1 MNQKEEKTARKRNH
15 KRKFLI
21 LLIVLLGVGGYFGI
35 QWLLFRWHYVCTDD
49 AQIKGNLINISA
61 KVSGRILQLLVEEGD
76 QVQPGQILVKVE
88 KKDYAAAEAQ
98 ARAAAEAAKHE
109 LDKAVTQLSLTEERV
124 TKGIANAQASFQ
136 EARETLKFAQE
147 DAALQ
152 ADRVMKEIER
162 AQANYQAARARVG
175 ESRANMANSRKE
187 YARHQELFRQGFVA
201 ENTRDAAETTQQV
214 AESQFQVALENEKDT
229 LSQLEL
235 AKANQQSVTL
245 KKQNIRIAE
254 QGLER
259 ARVNLAL
266 AEQEKKQIGLQE
278 KTIELLR
285 AKLQEAESA
294 LRLAEIRLQET
305 EIFSPIRG
313 VVAKR
318 MADQGQMVQPGQS
331 ILVVFNPADKWI
343 VANVEETKIRR
354 VCSGAKVRV
363 EVDAFPRREFEG
375 RVEFIGA
382 AALSEFAL
390 LPADN
395 PSGNFIKITHRLPV
409 RITVRDPDN
418 LLRPGMNVVA
428 AIEAK

>member
-1 MNQKEEKTARKRNH
+1 MNQKEEKPARNQNK
-15 KRKFLI
+15 KKFLI
-21 LLIVLLGVGGYFGI
+21 LLILLLAVGGYFGV
-35 QWLLFRWHYVCTDD
+35 QWLLFRWHYVSTDD
-49 AQIKGNLINISA
+49 AQIKGNLINLSA
-61 KVSGRILQLLVEEGD
+61 KVSGRIIQLLVEEGD
-76 QVQPGQILVKVE
+76 KVQAGQVLMKLE

-109 LDKAVTQLSLTEERV
+109 LDRAITQLSLTKERV
-124 TKGIANAQASFQ
+124 TNGVATAQASLQ
-136 EARETLKFAQE
+136 ESRESLKFAQE

-152 ADRVMKEIER
+152 ADQVHKGIER
-162 AQANYQAARARVG
+162 AQANYQAAQAKVL
-175 ESRANMANSRKE
+175 EAKATLANAQKE
-187 YARHQELFRQGFVA
+187 YGRLQELFRQRYIP
-201 ENTRDAAETTQQV
+201 ENARDAQETAWHV
-214 AESQFQVALENEKDT
+214 AQSQYQVALENVKDA

-235 AKANQQSVTL
+235 AKANQQSITL

-259 ARVNLAL
+259 ARINLAL
-266 AEQEKKQIGLQE
+266 AEQEKKQILLQE
-278 KTIELLR
+278 KNIELLR
-285 AKLQEAESA
+285 AKMQEAESA
-294 LRLAEIRLQET
+294 LHQAEIRLQET
-305 EIFSPIRG
+305 DIFSPISG

-331 ILVVFNPADKWI
+331 ILVVFNPGDKWI

-354 VCSGAKVRV
+354 VCTGAKVRV
-363 EVDAFPRREFEG
+363 EVDAFPGREFEG
-375 RVEFIGA
+375 LVEFIGA

-395 PSGNFIKITHRLPV
+395 PSGNYIKITHRLPV

-428 AIEAK
+428 AIAAK

>member
-1 MNQKEEKTARKRNH
+1 MNQREEKPARNQN
-15 KRKFLI
+15 KRKILIILI
-21 LLIVLLGVGGYFGI
+21 LLLAVGGYFGVE
-35 QWLLFRWHYVCTDD
+35 WLLFRWHYVSTDD
-49 AQIKGNLINISA
+49 AQIKGNLVSLSA
-61 KVSGRILQLLVEEGD
+61 KVSGRIVRLLVEEGD
-76 QVQPGQILVKVE
+76 KVQAGQVLMRLE

-109 LDKAVTQLSLTEERV
+109 LDKAITQLSLTKERV
-124 TKGIANAQASFQ
+124 ANGVATARASLQ
-136 EARETLKFAQE
+136 EARESLKFAQE
-147 DAALQ
+147 DAVLQ
-152 ADRVMKEIER
+152 ADQVHKGIER
-162 AQANYQAARARVG
+162 AQANYQAALAKV
-175 ESRANMANSRKE
+175 EEARANMANAQKE
-187 YARHQELFRQGFVA
+187 YARHQELFRQGYVA
-201 ENTRDAAETTQQV
+201 ENTRDAAEKARQV
-214 AESQFQVALENEKDT
+214 AESQFQVALENEKEA

-235 AKANQQSVTL
+235 AKANQQSIIL

-266 AEQEKKQIGLQE
+266 AEQEKKQILLQE
-278 KTIELLR
+278 KNIELLR
-285 AKLQEAESA
+285 AKMQEAESA
-294 LRLAEIRLQET
+294 FHQAEIRLQET
-305 EIFSPIRG
+305 DIFSPITG

-331 ILVVFNPADKWI
+331 ILVVFDPGDKWV
-343 VANVEETKIRR
+343 VANVEETKVRR
-354 VCSGAKVRV
+354 VRTGANVRV
-363 EVDAFPRREFEG
+363 EVDAFPGREFEG

-409 RITVRDPDN
+409 RIAVRDPDN

-428 AIEAK
+428 AIEVK

>member
-1 MNQKEEKTARKRNH
+1 MNQREEKPARNQN
-15 KRKFLI
+15 KRKILIILI
-21 LLIVLLGVGGYFGI
+21 LLLAVGGYFGVE
-35 QWLLFRWHYVCTDD
+35 WLLFRWHYVSTDD
-49 AQIKGNLINISA
+49 AQIKGNLVSLSA
-61 KVSGRILQLLVEEGD
+61 KVSGRIVRLLVEEGD
-76 QVQPGQILVKVE
+76 KVQAGQVLMRLE

-109 LDKAVTQLSLTEERV
+109 LDKAITQLSLTKERV
-124 TKGIANAQASFQ
+124 ANGVATARASLQ
-136 EARETLKFAQE
+136 EARESLKFAQE
-147 DAALQ
+147 DAVLQ
-152 ADRVMKEIER
+152 ADQVHKGIER
-162 AQANYQAARARVG
+162 AQANYQAALAKV
-175 ESRANMANSRKE
+175 EEARANMANAQKE
-187 YARHQELFRQGFVA
+187 YARHQELFRQGYVA
-201 ENTRDAAETTQQV
+201 ENTRDAAEKARQV
-214 AESQFQVALENEKDT
+214 AESQFQVALENEKEA

-235 AKANQQSVTL
+235 AKANQQSIIL

-266 AEQEKKQIGLQE
+266 AEQEKKQILLQE
-278 KTIELLR
+278 KNIELLR
-285 AKLQEAESA
+285 AKMQEAESA
-294 LRLAEIRLQET
+294 FHQAEIRLQET
-305 EIFSPIRG
+305 DIFSPITG

-331 ILVVFNPADKWI
+331 ILVVFDPGDKWI
-343 VANVEETKIRR
+343 VANVEETKVRR
-354 VCSGAKVRV
+354 VRTGANVRV
-363 EVDAFPRREFEG
+363 EVDAFPGREFEG

-409 RITVRDPDN
+409 RIAVRDPDN

-428 AIEAK
+428 AIEVK

>member
-1 MNQKEEKTARKRNH
+1 MNQREEKPARNQN
-15 KRKFLI
+15 KRKILIILI
-21 LLIVLLGVGGYFGI
+21 LLLAVGGYFGVE
-35 QWLLFRWHYVCTDD
+35 WLLFRWHYVSTDD
-49 AQIKGNLINISA
+49 AQIKGNLVSLSA
-61 KVSGRILQLLVEEGD
+61 KVSGRIVRLLVEEGD
-76 QVQPGQILVKVE
+76 KVQAGQVLMRLE

-109 LDKAVTQLSLTEERV
+109 LDKAITQLSLTKERV
-124 TKGIANAQASFQ
+124 ANGVATARASLQ
-136 EARETLKFAQE
+136 EARESLKFAQE
-147 DAALQ
+147 DAVLQ
-152 ADRVMKEIER
+152 ADQVHKGIER
-162 AQANYQAARARVG
+162 AQANYQAALAKV
-175 ESRANMANSRKE
+175 EEARANMANAQKE
-187 YARHQELFRQGFVA
+187 YARHQELFRQGYVA
-201 ENTRDAAETTQQV
+201 ENTRDAAEKARQV
-214 AESQFQVALENEKDT
+214 AESQFQVALENEKEA

-235 AKANQQSVTL
+235 AKANQQSITL

-266 AEQEKKQIGLQE
+266 AEQEKKQILLQE
-278 KTIELLR
+278 KNIELLR
-285 AKLQEAESA
+285 AKMQEAESA
-294 LRLAEIRLQET
+294 FHQAEIRLQET
-305 EIFSPIRG
+305 DIFSPITG

-331 ILVVFNPADKWI
+331 ILVVFDPGDKWV
-343 VANVEETKIRR
+343 VANVEETKVRR
-354 VCSGAKVRV
+354 VRTGANVRV
-363 EVDAFPRREFEG
+363 EVDAFPGREFEG

-409 RITVRDPDN
+409 RIAVRDPDN

-428 AIEAK
+428 AIEVK